1 MKISD
6 LPRIILYSLIITI
19 IIECLIGLIFG
30 FRKKDLLNIFLVN
43 ILTNPLL
50 NAITGSVNYY
60 FGLKVR
66 TIVLII
72 LEIIV
77 VITEG
82 YIYQKYFERRKINPY
97 IVSLILNISSF
108 GLGMII
114 NNFIY

>member
-6 LPRIILYSLIITI
+6 LPRIILYSLIITLV
-19 IIECLIGLIFG
+19 IECLIGLILG

-43 ILTNPLL
+43 VLTNPLL
-50 NAITGSVNYY
+50 NATIGSVNYY
-60 FGLKVR
+60 FGLRVR

-77 VITEG
+77 VIVEG
-82 YIYQKYFERRKINPY
+82 FIYQKYFERRKINPY
-97 IVSLILNISSF
+97 IVSLILNIASF
-108 GLGMII
+108 GLGKII

>member
-6 LPRIILYSLIITI
+6 LPRIIIYSLLITLV
-19 IIECLIGLIFG
+19 IECLIGLILG

-43 ILTNPLL
+43 VLTNPLL

-60 FGLKVR
+60 FGLRIR

-77 VITEG
+77 VVTEG
-82 YIYQKYFERRKINPY
+82 FIYYKYFERRKINPY